1 MPRMTISSMPRVWK
15 IARDSSIAAA
25 SLPRSSAMLFAGGG
39 AVKHQSILEYANFRW
54 FKVAVGLS
62 ALAGF
67 AYGLHEPSTKPYGG
81 TALGYTL
88 GAVAA
93 LLVLWLLAFGVRKRL
108 YRSTA
113 GTVQGWL
120 SAHVY
125 LGAALLVIA
134 TLHTGFE
141 LGWNVHTLAYVLMV
155 LVVASGF
162 YGVFVYLRV
171 PGAMT
176 ENLGDE
182 TLESMLL
189 RMADIDKDMREKALS
204 LPDELFKLVERSVVA
219 TRLGGNPF
227 RIVSGRD
234 RGCPTARAAR
244 DLPELAKSL
253 TGEPANVNRE
263 VYTLLLEKNEVL
275 ARARRA
281 MRHKAIL
288 DLWLYFHV
296 PLSIALLATLA
307 VHVTTVFLYW

>member
-1 MPRMTISSMPRVWK
+1 
-15 IARDSSIAAA
+15 
-25 SLPRSSAMLFAGGG
+25 L
-39 AVKHQSILEYANFRW
+39 KHQSILEYANFRW
-54 FKVAVGLS
+54 FKVAFVLS

-67 AYGLHEPSTKPYGG
+67 AYGFHEPSTKPYGG
-81 TALGYTL
+81 SALGYTL
-88 GAVAA
+88 GTVAA
-93 LLVLWLLAFGVRKRL
+93 LLVLWLVWFGVRKRQ
-108 YRSTA
+108 YRSTL
-113 GTVQGWL
+113 GSVQGWL

-125 LGAALLVIA
+125 LGTALLVIA

-141 LGWNVHTLAYVLMV
+141 LGWNVHGLAYVLLV

-176 ENLGDE
+176 ANLGDE

-204 LPDELFKLVERSVVA
+204 LPDALFKVVERSVVA
-219 TRLGGNPF
+219 TRLGGSVI
-227 RIVSGRD
+227 RVVSGRD
-234 RGCPTARAAR
+234 PGCPTAKAAR
-244 DLPELAKSL
+244 ELPELAKTL
-253 TGEPANVNRE
+253 TGEPANINRE
-263 VYTLLLEKNEVL
+263 VYTLLLQKNELL

-296 PLSIALLATLA
+296 PLSIALLAALA
-307 VHVTTVFLYW
+307 VHVTTVFIYW

>member
-1 MPRMTISSMPRVWK
+1 M
-15 IARDSSIAAA
+15 
-25 SLPRSSAMLFAGGG
+25 
-39 AVKHQSILEYANFRW
+39 KHQSILEYANFRW
-54 FKVAVGLS
+54 FKVACVLS
-62 ALAGF
+62 VLAGF
-67 AYGLHEPSTKPYGG
+67 AYGFHEPSTKPYGG
-81 TALGYTL
+81 TALGYAL
-88 GAVAA
+88 GSAAA

-108 YRSTA
+108 YRSTL

-125 LGAALLVIA
+125 LGTALVVIA

-141 LGWNVHTLAYVLMV
+141 LGWNVHGLAYVLMV

-176 ENLGDE
+176 ANLGDE

-204 LPDELFKLVERSVVA
+204 LPDALFKLVERSVVA
-219 TRLGGNPF
+219 TRLGGNFF
-227 RIVSGRD
+227 RVVSGRD
-234 RGCPTARAAR
+234 RSCPTARAAR
-244 DLPELAKSL
+244 ELPELAKSL

-263 VYTLLLEKNEVL
+263 VYTLLLEKNELL

-288 DLWLYFHV
+288 DLWLYVHV
-296 PLSIALLATLA
+296 PLSIALLAALA
-307 VHVTTVFLYW
+307 VHVTTVFIYW